1 MISARRMSTCG
12 AVAAGLLAAAPSVG
26 AQTPGVTCNLYG
38 PRHTCEPYLLYPL
51 GQDLR
56 LTVQSAGAEE
66 RQLKDKSDRLDTLG
80 QLFAAL
86 RACWTP
92 PPGEDARPG
101 MEVSIR
107 LSFDRGGNILGEPRF
122 TYTTHGVTQEQRNT
136 YRRAVVDSLNR
147 CTPLPLSAGLG
158 GAIAGRPLSIR
169 FIDNRKLRGA

>member
-38 PRHTCEPYLLYPL
+38 PTHTCEPYLLYPL

-92 PPGEDARPG
+92 PPVEDARPG

>member
-1 MISARRMSTCG
+1 MISARRITACG
-12 AVAAGLLAAAPSVG
+12 AIAAGVIAAAFAAV

-38 PRHTCEPYLLYPL
+38 PTRTCEPYLLYPL

-56 LTVQSAGAEE
+56 LTVQSAGAAEGQQKGRGE
-66 RQLKDKSDRLDTLG
+66 RLDTLG

-92 PPGEDARPG
+92 PLVDDARPG

-169 FIDNRKLRGA
+169 FIDNRKIRGA